1 MNAQTMAKTAY
12 TATAKTVKSP
22 RAVEYE
28 VIARITH
35 ELKATAEKKTKNFAA
50 FAEAVH
56 RNNQL
61 WTTLAANVAD
71 ENNELPTEV
80 RAQLFYLSEFSRR
93 HAAQALAGRASVA
106 PLLEINTAVLK
117 GLRQGKGM

>member
-1 MNAQTMAKTAY
+1 MNAQSMAQKAY
-12 TATAKTVKSP
+12 SASNQTVRSP

-35 ELKATAEKKTKNFAA
+35 DLKSAAAGKSKNYPQ

-61 WTTLAANVAD
+61 WTTLASNVAAAD
-71 ENNELPTEV
+71 NELPADV
-80 RAQLFYLSEFSRR
+80 RAQIFYLGEFSQR
-93 HAAQALAGRASVA
+93 HAAQVLAGKSDVG
-106 PLLEINTAVLK
+106 PLLEINTAVLR